1 MNHASRSGHSQIQG
15 DAVTPLARRSSGQ
28 NPIDGPGYRIANFI
42 LIDVEDVSK
51 EADPR
56 DKAIHDTGRL
66 SIEKKALMTTKILF
80 SAAGSFI
87 SCQYKKELA
96 IANV

>member
-1 MNHASRSGHSQIQG
+1 MQLRPSPPFIWSEPNRWSGLP
-15 DAVTPLARRSSGQ
+15 DRELYPDRRRGC
-28 NPIDGPGYRIANFI
+28 A
-42 LIDVEDVSK
+42 K

-56 DKAIHDTGRL
+56 DKAIHDPGRL

-80 SAAGSFI
+80 SATGSFI

-96 IANV
+96 LANV